1 MKRFCTFFLIL
12 IALGCWISVADAQV
26 VNIPDPNLVVVV
38 RDALELSPNAAITRE
53 AMQRLTT
60 LRASPWNV
68 DELTGQ
74 YKRIGSISGLE
85 HASNL
90 EALYLEGNEL
100 NDLRPLARLTQLKA
114 LSINVKKISDL
125 SRHVDLTQLEDL
137 QLSGWFNR
145 SRHKIPD
152 LHLLSNLTQLT
163 RLSVWSAQVKDLGF
177 LKGLTQLRSLSLSS
191 NQISDLRPLEG
202 LTQLSEL
209 YLWNNQISDL
219 KPLAGLTNL
228 TWLSL
233 GNNQIRDVSPL
244 AKLTN
249 LEYLWL
255 KGNQIQ
261 NTAVLANLPNLRQVD
276 FNIPPIISVRR
287 DDGSSELPS
296 VGQTLKY
303 RVVIQNAWNVIGFNL
318 SYIIPH
324 KLVSVRSVGWFDNVE
339 HTSRNKNRSGS
350 LTASGL
356 PTRRS
361 LHNVAIFTF
370 NATGAGEGHLEVGG
384 KVTTTHGTVN
394 LNTQFPLT
402 IFPGDTS
409 RPTTDVVVTL
419 DPVPSGGSAVRIPD
433 RQLAAAV
440 RKALGLGA
448 NARITRQ
455 AMQGLTRLDAR
466 ESQIKNLTGL
476 EHATQLTGLFLYHN
490 QIRDVSPLTGL
501 TQLKELGLDGNQISN
516 IHPLSGLTQLE
527 LLHIGGNQINNSGV
541 RIFTKLKQL
550 KGLSLSGN
558 KISNIRPLAKLTK
571 LEALWLSHNKI
582 RDVSP
587 LAGLLN
593 LKTLHLDGNPIQDF
607 SPLASLTNLS
617 DVDFSS
623 SEAGIG
629 FTTAGPKIEGP
640 WLWMIVSTGR
650 KSGAAAA
657 ASGKDW
663 LAAASRGSVT
673 EAQIATNGAAV
684 GDRFKNRKWTLGRL
698 APTGGD
704 NITQTLHTIGLVR
717 NRNIDNHVTY
727 GSIALDSPRKQN
739 TTMYAGSDD
748 AVKVWLNGELV
759 HDNPIDRPASDYQ
772 DSFSVTLKKGKNI
785 LLVAVYEAVGTWSG
799 FFGFEN
805 DAVYSVLTT
814 PVVQI
819 GAAQRPPMYWINAQ
833 AGTLHRLVGAEVENL
848 VPSVQNATSLVLNSA
863 DNKIYWTEQVG
874 KNKGKI
880 KRANLD
886 GSSVRVLANILNG
899 VPRSIAVD
907 PTQGKLYWTNA
918 NGGIQRANLNGKQV
932 RNLIQNLESPDK
944 IIVDAAGGKLY
955 WTETDG
961 RIRRANLNGKRI
973 EDIASGLSPVADIA
987 ISGKKLYWTEITSE
1001 SGGRIGRANLNGSN
1015 FGTLANLQTPALGI
1029 AIDAVGKRLY
1039 WSDFAGNIRRSN
1051 LNGRRIQ
1058 NVVLGLT
1065 FPIDLAVGSLRG
1077 RSAAAP
1083 GNNSLASSETAIPDT
1098 TGLLANYPN
1107 PFNPETWIPYQL
1119 ATHTDVLIL
1128 IYDARGILVRRLELG
1143 HQPAG
1148 TYTSKSHA
1156 AYWDGKN
1163 EVGESVASGV
1173 YFYVLT
1179 AGDFSATRKMLIL
1192 K

>member
-1 MKRFCTFFLIL
+1 MKRFCTLFVIL
-12 IALGCWISVADAQV
+12 IALGCWISVVDAQV
-26 VNIPDPNLVVVV
+26 VNIPDSNLAIVV
-38 RDALELSPNAAITRE
+38 RDALELAPNAAITRD

-68 DELTGQ
+68 NELTGQ
-74 YKRIGSISGLE
+74 WNSIGSITGLE

-90 EALYLEGNEL
+90 EDLYLIDNEL
-100 NDLRPLARLTQLKA
+100 NDLRPLARLTKLRA

-125 SRHVDLTQLEDL
+125 SRHVDLTQLEEL
-137 QLSGWFNR
+137 SISGWFNR
-145 SRHKIPD
+145 SRTKIPD

-163 RLSVWSAQVKDLGF
+163 RLSVWSAQVSDLGF
-177 LKGLTQLRSLSLSS
+177 LKGLTQLMELSLSG
-191 NQISDLRPLEG
+191 NQVSDLRPLAG
-202 LTQLSEL
+202 LTQLEAL

-219 KPLAGLTNL
+219 RPLAGLTNL

-244 AKLTN
+244 AKLTK
-249 LEYLWL
+249 LEYLYL

-296 VGQTLKY
+296 VGQTLRY

-318 SYIIPH
+318 SYIMPH
-324 KLVSVRSVGWFDNVE
+324 KLVSVRRVGWFDSVE
-339 HTSRNKNRSGS
+339 HSSRNNHRTGTLK
-350 LTASGL
+350 ASGL

-361 LHNVAIFTF
+361 VHNVAIFTL
-370 NATGAGEGHLEVGG
+370 NATGAGEGVLQVGG

-409 RPTTDVVVTL
+409 RPAMDAVVAL
-419 DPVPSGGSAVRIPD
+419 DPVPSGGTAVTIPD

-466 ESQIKNLTGL
+466 ESQIRVLVGL
-476 EHATQLTGLFLYHN
+476 EHATQLRTLLLYNN
-490 QIRDVSPLTGL
+490 QISGL
-501 TQLKELGLDGNQISN
+501 TPLRGLKQLRELGLDSNQISN
-516 IHPLSGLTQLE
+516 IRPISGLTQLE
-527 LLHIGGNQINNSGV
+527 LLHIGANQINNASV
-541 RIFTKLKQL
+541 RPLTKLKQL
-550 KGLSLSGN
+550 KWLALHSN
-558 KISNIRPLAKLTK
+558 KISNITPLAKLTK
-571 LEALWLSHNKI
+571 LEGLWIGGNKI

-587 LAGLLN
+587 LAGLVN
-593 LKTLHLDGNPIQDF
+593 LRTLHLRGNPVQDF
-607 SPLASLTNLS
+607 SPLSSLTNLS
-617 DVDFSS
+617 DVDFSAS
-623 SEAGIG
+623 DAGIG

-640 WLWMIVSTGR
+640 WLWMIVPTGR
-650 KSGAAAA
+650 IGGEAAAK
-657 ASGKDW
+657 SGKDY
-663 LAAASRGSVT
+663 LSVATKGSVT
-673 EAQIATNGAAV
+673 EAQIATNGATA
-684 GDRFKNRKWTLGRL
+684 GDRVKNRKWTLGQL

-704 NITQTLHTIGLVR
+704 NITQTLKAIGLVR
-717 NRNIDNHVTY
+717 GVNVDNQVAY
-727 GSIALDSPRKQN
+727 GSIALDSPRRQK

-759 HDNPIDRPASDYQ
+759 HDNPIDRAASEYQ
-772 DSFSVTLKKGKNI
+772 DSFSVTLNKGKNI
-785 LLVAVYEAVGTWSG
+785 LLVAVYEAAGTWSG

-805 DAVYSVLTT
+805 DAVYSLITT

-819 GAAQRPPMYWINAQ
+819 GPAQRPPLYWMNAE

-848 VPSVQNATSLVLNSA
+848 APSAQNVTSLVLNSA

-874 KNKGKI
+874 KNKGRI
-880 KRANLD
+880 KRANLN
-886 GSSVRVLANILNG
+886 GSNVRVLANILNG
-899 VPRSIAVD
+899 VPRNIAVD
-907 PTQGKLYWTNA
+907 SRKGKLYWTNSR
-918 NGGIQRANLNGKQV
+918 GRIQRSNLNGKQI
-932 RNLIQNLESPDK
+932 RNLIQNLESPDR

-955 WTETDG
+955 WTETAG
-961 RIRRANLNGKRI
+961 RIRRANLNGRSI
-973 EDIASGLSPVADIA
+973 EDIASGLNPVVDIA
-987 ISGKKLYWTEITSE
+987 IYRNKFYWSEVTSE
-1001 SGGRIGRANLNGSN
+1001 SSGTIGRANLNGSN
-1015 FGTLANLQTPALGI
+1015 FGTLARLQTPALSI
-1029 AIDAVGKRLY
+1029 AIDAAGNKLY
-1039 WSDFAGNIRRSN
+1039 WSDLAGNIRRSN
-1051 LNGRRIQ
+1051 LNGKRIQ

-1065 FPIDLAVGSLRG
+1065 FPIDLAVGSSG
-1077 RSAAAP
+1077 SRSAAAP
-1083 GNNSLASSETAIPDT
+1083 ANQPVIPDT

-1119 ATHTDVLIL
+1119 ATHTDVQIL
-1128 IYDARGILVRRLELG
+1128 IYDTGGILVRRLELG
-1143 HQPAG
+1143 PQPAG
-1148 TYTSKSHA
+1148 TYTSRSRA
-1156 AYWDGKN
+1156 AYWDGRN
-1163 EVGESVASGV
+1163 ALGERVASGV

-1179 AGDFSATRKMLIL
+1179 TGDFSATRKMVIL